1 MVIPA
6 AADLLQQ
13 RANVLSSLKE
23 HLEKAQNRMK
33 FFADRKRSDREFQV
47 GDWSQA
53 PTLQTT
59 ISGHSQLS
67 QAILQIL
74 WHFKILERVGQVF
87 SSSPHPC
94 HLMRYSR

>member
-1 MVIPA
+1 MTPFEALYGVKPVPLPLGPYQDMVIPA

-47 GDWSQA
+47 GDWVYLK
-53 PTLQTT
+53 LQPYKQQ
-59 ISGHSQLS
+59 SV
-67 QAILQIL
+67 AI
-74 WHFKILERVGQVF
+74 RN
-87 SSSPHPC
+87 
-94 HLMRYSR
+94 SRIVS